1 MLANVTR
8 LGLKNFSAGNW
19 AFAKRLFSCEINFSC
34 WLFRFSFLFRL
45 RVSLLEFEA
54 DIFLVVQHEKCFEWP
69 ALARNEL
76 FKQIRFAAREQFVHL
91 FSLDWSLQN
100 DFAGSEVARLVRA
113 C

>member
-1 MLANVTR
+1 MLADVTH
-8 LGLKNFSAGNW
+8 LSLKNFSAGYW
-19 AFAKRLFSCEINFSC
+19 TFAERLFSCEINFYCRLFWFSFF
-34 WLFRFSFLFRL
+34 FRFL
-45 RVSLLEFEA
+45 VTLLEFKA
-54 DIFLVVQHEKCFEWP
+54 DIFLIVQHEKRFEWP

-76 FKQIRFAAREQFVHL
+76 FKQIRFAAGEQFVHL

>member
-1 MLANVTR
+1 MFANVTS
-8 LGLKNFSAGNW
+8 LSFKNFSAGYW
-19 AFAKRLFSCEINFSC
+19 AFAERLFSCEINFC
-34 WLFRFSFLFRL
+34 CRLFGFSFLFRL
-45 RVSLLEFEA
+45 RVTLLEFKA
-54 DIFLVVQHEKCFEWP
+54 DIFLVVQHEKRFEWP

-76 FKQIRFAAREQFVHL
+76 LKQIRFAAREQFVHL